1 MPKRKEGPTVLVAV
15 KLPAS
20 LDRAVEQRVARDGIM
35 KRVFVEAALRKHLEA
50 TNA

>member
-1 MPKRKEGPTVLVAV
+1 MSKKKEGPTVLVAV

-35 KRVFVEAALRKHLEA
+35 KRVFIEAALRKYLEVS
-50 TNA
+50 NA